1 MARMFYYIVDRL
13 NEEKATLLAKSLR
26 IIPDVKS
33 VSVSAARGM
42 VEIEAKRDMEQQ
54 VRLACDVAGATFRAR
69 AKM

>member
-1 MARMFYYIVDRL
+1 MFYYIVDRL
-13 NEEKATLLAKSLR
+13 NEEKATMLAKSLR
-26 IIPDVKS
+26 IIPDVKA

-42 VEIEAKRDMEQQ
+42 VEIEAKRDLEPQ